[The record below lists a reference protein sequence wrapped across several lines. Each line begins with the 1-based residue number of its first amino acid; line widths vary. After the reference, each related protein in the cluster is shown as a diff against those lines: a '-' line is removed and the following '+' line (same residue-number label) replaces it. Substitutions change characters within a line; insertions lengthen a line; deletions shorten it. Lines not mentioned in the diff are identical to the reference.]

1 MPTLDL
7 RQKLI
12 DIARRDVG
20 KVEVTHN
27 RAPWINKLWSA
38 TDIPN
43 GHQLRYPYCSSGMA
57 YCVREWLKDK
67 DVLAQLK
74 LTPFMAEAWRCK
86 TAAAFAWN
94 TWALNRKAAMQKE
107 AKLREDPNYKP
118 LPRSVQAQTFEA
130 NKQVFII
137 NEQKDR
143 NEGNP
148 RQRLRVGDLMIF
160 SMSHIG
166 VVVNDAGSTIY
177 SIEYNTGA
185 SGSREGEGCYEKT
198 RDRKEA
204 RFFVRLMDP

>member
-1 MPTLDL
+1 MPTLEL

-20 KVEVTHN
+20 KVEITHN
-27 RAPWINKLWSA
+27 RAPWLSKLWTA
-38 TDIPN
+38 TDYPN
-43 GHQLRYPYCSSGMA
+43 GHVDRQPYCAAGMA

-86 TAAAFAWN
+86 SPAAFAWN

-107 AKLREDPNYKP
+107 LKLLEDPSYKP
-118 LPRSVQAQTFEA
+118 SPRSVQAQTLEA

-160 SMSHIG
+160 SMSHIA
-166 VVVNDAGSTIY
+166 VVVNDAGSTVY
-177 SIEYNTGA
+177 TIEYNTGA
-185 SGSREGEGCYEKT
+185 NGSRDGEGCYEKI

>member
-1 MPTLDL
+1 MSTIAL

-27 RAPWINKLWSA
+27 RAPWISRLWSA
-38 TDIPN
+38 TDYPN
-43 GHQLRYPYCSSGMA
+43 GHVDRQPYCAAFIA

-86 TAAAFAWN
+86 SAAAFAWN
-94 TWALNRKAAMQKE
+94 TWALNRKVAMSKE
-107 AKLREDPNYKP
+107 LKLREDPSYKP
-118 LPRSVQAQTFEA
+118 SPRSVQAQTLEA
-130 NKQVFII
+130 NRQVFII
-137 NEQKDR
+137 NEKKDR
-143 NEGNP
+143 AEGNP

-160 SMSHIG
+160 DVSHIE
-166 VVVNDAGSTIY
+166 VVIDDAGSTIH
-177 SIEYNTGA
+177 SIGANT
-185 SGSREGEGCYEKT
+185 SLSSVREGDGCALKT